1 MVMTIRQEEDKQWRI
16 VNETLIK
23 AKSVRGYRWVSLS
36 LSDNPIC
43 LCLTLTCRTNNR
55 KWTENKFK
63 CGSARPELV
72 DDWDQ
77 RLVVTTLAVN
87 EEGTRLSLDQLAET
101 DQVQT
106 EASLSLPSFLPSFL
120 VCINFLFQLFCKD
133 STLLLE
139 VEPEDRDT
147 LIMTCM
153 TKDTIAW
160 RKYQR
165 QVNLGHKPNR
175 KISAPF

>member
-1 MVMTIRQEEDKQWRI
+1 M
-16 VNETLIK
+16 
-23 AKSVRGYRWVSLS
+23 
-36 LSDNPIC
+36 
-43 LCLTLTCRTNNR
+43 
-55 KWTENKFK
+55 
-63 CGSARPELV
+63 

-77 RLVVTTLAVN
+77 RLVVSTLQVN

-101 DQVQT
+101 DQVET
-106 EASLSLPSFLPSFL
+106 EPPPPPPLFLST
-120 VCINFLFQLFCKD
+120 LFQLFCKD
-133 STLLLE
+133 STLLMD
-139 VEPEDRDT
+139 VDPDDRDT

-165 QVNLGHKPNR
+165 QVNHGYKPSR